1 MFLFLFYLAKFA
13 RVQPRVSILGTML
26 VGQDMYLH
34 QLAPCT
40 EERLTMCDHMEQS
53 PLCYAALEYIHSL
66 SGAREKKR
74 GKRREKEGGEP
85 RSPEGGEPRSPA
97 RDLLRMEL
105 DREWGIASTNA
116 VQARL
121 EASERDSKYTAM
133 YMTPNTIA

>member
-1 MFLFLFYLAKFA
+1 
-13 RVQPRVSILGTML
+13 ML

-74 GKRREKEGGEP
+74 VKSREK
-85 RSPEGGEPRSPA
+85 EGGEPRSPA
-97 RDLLRMEL
+97 RDLLRIQL
-105 DREWGIASTNA
+105 HRERGIASTDSDHA
-116 VQARL
+116 TLQAR
-121 EASERDSKYTAM
+121 ERYSKYT
-133 YMTPNTIA
+133 

>member
-1 MFLFLFYLAKFA
+1 
-13 RVQPRVSILGTML
+13 
-26 VGQDMYLH
+26 
-34 QLAPCT
+34 
-40 EERLTMCDHMEQS
+40 MEQS
-53 PLCYAALEYIHSL
+53 PLCYAALVYIHSL

-74 GKRREKEGGEP
+74 GKRCEK
-85 RSPEGGEPRSPA
+85 EGGEPRSPA

-105 DREWGIASTNA
+105 DRERGIASTNA

>member
-1 MFLFLFYLAKFA
+1 M
-13 RVQPRVSILGTML
+13 
-26 VGQDMYLH
+26 GQDMYLH

-53 PLCYAALEYIHSL
+53 PLCSAALEYIHSL
-66 SGAREKKR
+66 SGAHEIKR

-85 RSPEGGEPRSPA
+85 RSPA
-97 RDLLRMEL
+97 RDPAPYGV
-105 DREWGIASTNA
+105 DRERGIASTDT

>member
-85 RSPEGGEPRSPA
+85 RSPA

-105 DREWGIASTNA
+105 DRERGIASTNA

>member
-85 RSPEGGEPRSPA
+85 RSPA

-105 DREWGIASTNA
+105 DRERGIASTDT